1 MDDVD
6 RRLIAKLQGDIPL
19 TVDPYRT
26 LAERLGVS
34 EETVIGRLQALRA
47 SGKLKRIGAVLRH
60 QNSGYAA
67 NAMVVFK
74 ALPDEM
80 ERLGKLLS
88 ESPLVSHCY
97 ERVPCAEWPYTLYA
111 MMHGRNMETIE
122 EFVRSFALEHGVER
136 FAVLESLEELKKTSM
151 LFFGGASDKKT
162 P

>member
-1 MDDVD
+1 MDELDL
-6 RRLIAKLQGDIPL
+6 RLIAELQENLPL
-19 TVDPYRT
+19 TVAPYRT

-34 EETVIGRLQALRA
+34 EETVIARLQALHA

-74 ALPDEM
+74 APPDEM
-80 ERLGKLLS
+80 ERLGKLLA

-97 ERVPCAEWPYTLYA
+97 ERAPCAEWPYTLYA

-122 EFVRSFALEHGVER
+122 EFVSIFALEHGVER
-136 FAVLESLEELKKTSM
+136 FDILRSEEELKKSS
-151 LFFGGASDKKT
+151 LSFF
-162 P
+162 

>member
-1 MDDVD
+1 MDDAD
-6 RRLIAKLQGDIPL
+6 RRLVEKLQGDIPL

-26 LAERLGVS
+26 LADHLGVS

-74 ALPDEM
+74 APPDEM

-97 ERVPCAEWPYTLYA
+97 ERAPCAEWPYTLYA

-122 EFVRSFALEHGVER
+122 EFVRSFALEHGMER
-136 FAVLESLEELKKTSM
+136 FEILRSEEELKKSS
-151 LFFGGASDKKT
+151 LSFF
-162 P
+162 

>member
-1 MDDVD
+1 MDELDL
-6 RRLIAKLQGDIPL
+6 RLIAELQENLPL
-19 TVDPYRT
+19 TVAPYRT

-34 EETVIGRLQALRA
+34 EETVIARLQALRA

-74 ALPDEM
+74 APPDEM
-80 ERLGKLLS
+80 ERRGKLLA

-97 ERVPCAEWPYTLYA
+97 ERAPCAEWPYTLYA

-122 EFVRSFALEHGVER
+122 EFVSKFALEHGVER
-136 FAVLESLEELKKTSM
+136 FDILRSEEELKKSS
-151 LFFGGASDKKT
+151 LSFF
-162 P
+162 

>member
-26 LAERLGVS
+26 LADHLGVS
-34 EETVIGRLQALRA
+34 EETVIVRLQALSA

-74 ALPDEM
+74 APPDEM
-80 ERLGKLLS
+80 ERLGKLLA
-88 ESPLVSHCY
+88 ESPLVSNCY
-97 ERVPCAEWPYTLYA
+97 ERASCAEWPYTLYA
-111 MMHGRNMETIE
+111 MMHDRNMETIE
-122 EFVRSFALEHGVER
+122 EFVRIFALEHGVER
-136 FAVLESLEELKKTSM
+136 FTVLESREELKKASM
-151 LFFGGASDKKT
+151 LFFGGSNDKKT
-162 P
+162 L

>member
-1 MDDVD
+1 MDALDL
-6 RRLIAKLQGDIPL
+6 RLIAELQENIPL

-34 EETVIGRLQALRA
+34 EETLVGRLHALRA

-74 ALPDEM
+74 APPDEV
-80 ERLGKLLS
+80 ERLGELLA

-97 ERVPCAEWPYTLYA
+97 ERAPCTVWPYTLYA

-136 FAVLESLEELKKTSM
+136 FEILRSEEELKKSS
-151 LFFGGASDKKT
+151 LSFF
-162 P
+162 

>member
-1 MDDVD
+1 MDELDL
-6 RRLIAKLQGDIPL
+6 RLTAELQENLPL
-19 TVDPYRT
+19 TVAPYRT

-34 EETVIGRLQALRA
+34 EETVIARLQALRA

-74 ALPDEM
+74 APPDEM
-80 ERLGKLLS
+80 ERLGKLLA

-97 ERVPCAEWPYTLYA
+97 ERAPCAEWPYTLYA

-122 EFVRSFALEHGVER
+122 EFVSIFALEHGVER
-136 FAVLESLEELKKTSM
+136 FDILRSEEELKKSS
-151 LFFGGASDKKT
+151 LSFF
-162 P
+162 

>member
-1 MDDVD
+1 MDELDL
-6 RRLIAKLQGDIPL
+6 RLIAELQENLPL
-19 TVDPYRT
+19 TVAPYRT

-34 EETVIGRLQALRA
+34 EETVIARLQALRA

-74 ALPDEM
+74 APPDEM
-80 ERLGKLLS
+80 ERLGKLLA

-97 ERVPCAEWPYTLYA
+97 ERAPCAEWPYTLYA

-122 EFVRSFALEHGVER
+122 EFVSIFALEHGVER
-136 FAVLESLEELKKTSM
+136 FDILRSEEERRKSSLS
-151 LFFGGASDKKT
+151 FF
-162 P
+162 

>member
-1 MDDVD
+1 MDELDL
-6 RRLIAKLQGDIPL
+6 RLIAELQENLPL
-19 TVDPYRT
+19 TVAPYRT

-34 EETVIGRLQALRA
+34 EETVIARLQALRA

-74 ALPDEM
+74 APPDEM
-80 ERLGKLLS
+80 ERLGKLLA

-97 ERVPCAEWPYTLYA
+97 ERASCAEWPYTLYA

-122 EFVRSFALEHGVER
+122 EFVSIFALEHGVER
-136 FAVLESLEELKKTSM
+136 FDILRSEEELKKSS
-151 LFFGGASDKKT
+151 LSFF
-162 P
+162 

>member
-1 MDDVD
+1 MDELDL
-6 RRLIAKLQGDIPL
+6 RLIAELQENLPL
-19 TVDPYRT
+19 TVNPYRT

-34 EETVIGRLQALRA
+34 EETVIARLQALHA

-74 ALPDEM
+74 APPDEM
-80 ERLGKLLS
+80 ERLGKLLA

-97 ERVPCAEWPYTLYA
+97 ERAPCAEWPYTLYA

-122 EFVRSFALEHGVER
+122 EFVSIFALEHGVER
-136 FAVLESLEELKKTSM
+136 FDILRSEEELKKSS
-151 LFFGGASDKKT
+151 LSFF
-162 P
+162 

>member
-1 MDDVD
+1 MDELDL
-6 RRLIAKLQGDIPL
+6 RLIAELQENIPL

-34 EETVIGRLQALRA
+34 EDTLVGRLQALRA

-74 ALPDEM
+74 AAPDEV
-80 ERLGKLLS
+80 ERLGGLLA

-97 ERVPCAEWPYTLYA
+97 ERVPCAVWPYTLYA
-111 MMHGRNMETIE
+111 MLHGRDMATIE
-122 EFVRSFALEHGVER
+122 TFVHSFVLEHGVER
-136 FAVLESLEELKKTSM
+136 FEILRSEEELKKSS
-151 LFFGGASDKKT
+151 LSFF
-162 P
+162 

>member
-26 LAERLGVS
+26 LADHLGVS
-34 EETVIGRLQALRA
+34 EDTVVGRLQALRA

-74 ALPDEM
+74 APPDEV
-80 ERLGKLLS
+80 ERLGGLLA

-111 MMHGRNMETIE
+111 MMHGRDMATIE
-122 EFVRSFALEHGVER
+122 TFVHSFVLEHGVER
-136 FAVLESLEELKKTSM
+136 FAVLESREELKKTSM
-151 LFFGGASDKKT
+151 LFFGGPNDRET
-162 P
+162 L

>member
-1 MDDVD
+1 MRAMDELDL
-6 RRLIAKLQGDIPL
+6 RLIAELQGDIPL

-34 EETVIGRLQALRA
+34 EETVIARLQALRA

-74 ALPDEM
+74 APPDEM
-80 ERLGKLLS
+80 ERLGKLLA

-97 ERVPCAEWPYTLYA
+97 ERAPCAEWPYTLYA

-122 EFVRSFALEHGVER
+122 EFVSIFALEHGVER
-136 FAVLESLEELKKTSM
+136 FDILRSEEELKKSS
-151 LFFGGASDKKT
+151 LSFF
-162 P
+162 

>member
-26 LAERLGVS
+26 LADHLGVS
-34 EETVIGRLQALRA
+34 EETVVVRLQALRA

-74 ALPDEM
+74 APPDEM
-80 ERLGKLLS
+80 ERLGKMLA

-97 ERVPCAEWPYTLYA
+97 ERAPCAEWPYTLYA
-111 MMHGRNMETIE
+111 MLHGRNMETIE
-122 EFVRSFALEHGVER
+122 EFVSEFALKHGVEQFEILR
-136 FAVLESLEELKKTSM
+136 SEEELKKSS
-151 LFFGGASDKKT
+151 LSFF
-162 P
+162 

>member
-1 MDDVD
+1 MDELDL
-6 RRLIAKLQGDIPL
+6 RLVAELQENLPL
-19 TVDPYRT
+19 TVNPYRT

-34 EETVIGRLQALRA
+34 EETVIARLQALHA

-74 ALPDEM
+74 APPDEM
-80 ERLGKLLS
+80 ERLGKLLA

-97 ERVPCAEWPYTLYA
+97 ERAPCAEWPYTLYA

-122 EFVRSFALEHGVER
+122 EFVSIFALEHGVER
-136 FAVLESLEELKKTSM
+136 FDILRSEEELKKSS
-151 LFFGGASDKKT
+151 LSFF
-162 P
+162 

>member
-1 MDDVD
+1 MSVD
-6 RRLIAKLQGDIPL
+6 ELDLRLIAELQENIPL

-34 EETVIGRLQALRA
+34 EDTLVGRLQALRA

-74 ALPDEM
+74 AAPDEV
-80 ERLGKLLS
+80 ERLGGLLA

-97 ERVPCAEWPYTLYA
+97 ERVPCAVWP
-111 MMHGRNMETIE
+111 
-122 EFVRSFALEHGVER
+122 
-136 FAVLESLEELKKTSM
+136 
-151 LFFGGASDKKT
+151 
-162 P
+162 

>member
-1 MDDVD
+1 MDELDL
-6 RRLIAKLQGDIPL
+6 RLIAELQENLPL
-19 TVDPYRT
+19 TVNPYRT

-34 EETVIGRLQALRA
+34 EETVIARLQALRA

-74 ALPDEM
+74 APPDEM
-80 ERLGKLLS
+80 ERLGKLLA

-97 ERVPCAEWPYTLYA
+97 ERAPCAEWPYTLYA

-122 EFVRSFALEHGVER
+122 EFVSIFALEHGVER
-136 FAVLESLEELKKTSM
+136 FDILRSEEELKKSS
-151 LFFGGASDKKT
+151 LSFF
-162 P
+162 

>member
-1 MDDVD
+1 MDALDL
-6 RRLIAKLQGDIPL
+6 RLIAELQENIPL
-19 TVDPYRT
+19 TVAPYRT

-34 EETVIGRLQALRA
+34 EETLVGRLHALRA

-74 ALPDEM
+74 APPDEV
-80 ERLGKLLS
+80 ERLGELLA

-97 ERVPCAEWPYTLYA
+97 ERAPCTVWPYTLYA

-136 FAVLESLEELKKTSM
+136 FEILRSEEELKKSS
-151 LFFGGASDKKT
+151 LSFF
-162 P
+162 

>member
-1 MDDVD
+1 MDELDL
-6 RRLIAKLQGDIPL
+6 RLIAELQENLPL

-26 LAERLGVS
+26 LADHLGVS
-34 EETVIGRLQALRA
+34 QDAVIGRLRALRA

-74 ALPDEM
+74 APPDEM
-80 ERLGKLLS
+80 ERLGKLLA

-97 ERVPCAEWPYTLYA
+97 ERAPCAEWPYTLYA

-122 EFVRSFALEHGVER
+122 EFVSIFALEHGVER
-136 FAVLESLEELKKTSM
+136 FDILRSEEELKKSS
-151 LFFGGASDKKT
+151 LSFF
-162 P
+162 

>member
-1 MDDVD
+1 MDELDL
-6 RRLIAKLQGDIPL
+6 RLIAELQGDIPL

-34 EETVIGRLQALRA
+34 EETVIARLQALRA

-74 ALPDEM
+74 APPDEM
-80 ERLGKLLS
+80 ERLGKLLA

-97 ERVPCAEWPYTLYA
+97 ERAPCAEWPYTLYA

-122 EFVRSFALEHGVER
+122 EFVSIFALEHGVER
-136 FAVLESLEELKKTSM
+136 FDILRSEEELKKSS
-151 LFFGGASDKKT
+151 LSFF
-162 P
+162 

>member
-1 MDDVD
+1 MDELDL
-6 RRLIAKLQGDIPL
+6 RLIAELQENLPL
-19 TVDPYRT
+19 TVAPYRT

-34 EETVIGRLQALRA
+34 EETVIARLQALRA

-74 ALPDEM
+74 AAPDQV
-80 ERLGKLLS
+80 ERLGKPLS

-97 ERVPCAEWPYTLYA
+97 ERAPCAEWPYTLYA

-122 EFVRSFALEHGVER
+122 EFVSIFALEHGVER
-136 FAVLESLEELKKTSM
+136 FDILRSEEELKKSS
-151 LFFGGASDKKT
+151 LSFF
-162 P
+162 

>member
-111 MMHGRNMETIE
+111 MLHGRNMETIE

-136 FAVLESLEELKKTSM
+136 FEILRSEEELKKSS
-151 LFFGGASDKKT
+151 LSFF
-162 P
+162 